1 MKNRNLAVSL
11 ILVVMVCYPVLL
23 QAQVRVQEA
32 DLTHRNIRAR
42 KLAQYWQGQTV
53 QLTLADGRLVV
64 GQFAGANFYSFTLET
79 QGKQVS
85 FPIDDVI
92 AVTLKPG
99 PMEVGLAL
107 AGGILGG
114 VLGAGIVSL
123 TAPGTAPEVVAT
135 VALLGTGAGLWWGYK
150 IFYQEVTIEL
160 GE

>member
-11 ILVVMVCYPVLL
+11 ILVAMVCHPVLL
-23 QAQVRVQEA
+23 PAQVRVQET

-42 KLAQYWQGQTV
+42 KLAQYWQGQAV
-53 QLTLADGRLVV
+53 QLTLADGRLLV
-64 GQFAGANFYSFTLET
+64 GRFVGAEVYHFTLET
-79 QGKQVS
+79 QGKQVTFS
-85 FPIDDVI
+85 IDKVLT
-92 AVTLKPG
+92 VTLKPG
-99 PMEVGLAL
+99 FMEAGLAL
-107 AGGILGG
+107 VGGILGSG
-114 VLGAGIVSL
+114 LGAGIVSL

>member
-11 ILVVMVCYPVLL
+11 ILVAMVCHPVLL
-23 QAQVRVQEA
+23 PAQVRVQEA

-42 KLAQYWQGQTV
+42 KLAQYWQGQAV
-53 QLTLADGRLVV
+53 QLILADGRLIV
-64 GQFAGANFYSFTLET
+64 GRFVGADFYNFTLET
-79 QGKQVS
+79 QGKQVTFS
-85 FPIDDVI
+85 IDKVL

-99 PMEVGLAL
+99 FMEAGLAL

-150 IFYQEVTIEL
+150 TFYQEVTIEL